1 MGKSIYDLR
10 EMLCEELEN
19 MTEQKSLSGDK
30 LKVID
35 MLTHSIKSIDTI
47 VAMENSGY
55 SNERGYS
62 NEGGSYGSYA
72 GGNSNAYGSYGGS
85 YAGGG
90 NSNGS
95 YAGGN
100 SNAYMR
106 GNSNARGRQGGGRSR
121 DDAKAHLMRQLEE
134 MMGEVHSEKER
145 EALQRCMEQM
155 S

>member
-62 NEGGSYGSYA
+62 NEGGSYANA
-72 GGNSNAYGSYGGS
+72 GGNSNAYGSY
-85 YAGGG
+85 AGG
-90 NSNGS
+90 NSN
-95 YAGGN
+95 ARGN

-106 GNSNARGRQGGGRSR
+106 GNSNAYRQGGGRSR

-145 EALQRCMEQM
+145 EAIQRCMEQM
-155 S
+155 N

>member
-10 EMLCEELEN
+10 ELLCEELEN

-55 SNERGYS
+55 SNE
-62 NEGGSYGSYA
+62 GGSYANAGGSYAGGSYANAGGNSNAYGSYA
-72 GGNSNAYGSYGGS
+72 GGNSNAR
-85 YAGGG
+85 
-90 NSNGS
+90 
-95 YAGGN
+95 GN

-106 GNSNARGRQGGGRSR
+106 GNSNAYRQGGGGRSR

-155 S
+155 N

>member
-72 GGNSNAYGSYGGS
+72 GGNSNAYGSY
-85 YAGGG
+85 AGG

-95 YAGGN
+95 YAGGGN

-155 S
+155 N